1 MPAFS
6 RHRFFFLRYFMTD
19 ASNSLALVADIGGT
33 NARFALT
40 DISTAHPVLS
50 HSLSLPAADFAS
62 LQHAIEHYLAKVG
75 AKPRLASLAVA
86 CPVLGDDIRLTNR
99 AWAFSQNELISA
111 PRRSLCWISAT
122 AIACACMAARTSNAK
137 ARSP

>member
-1 MPAFS
+1 
-6 RHRFFFLRYFMTD
+6 MTE
-19 ASNSLALVADIGGT
+19 ASSTLALVADIGGT

-40 DISTAHPVLS
+40 DIATHPVLS

-86 CPVLGDDIRLTNR
+86 CPVQGDDIRLTNR
-99 AWAFSQNELISA
+99 AWAFSQNE
-111 PRRSLCWISAT
+111 
-122 AIACACMAARTSNAK
+122 
-137 ARSP
+137 